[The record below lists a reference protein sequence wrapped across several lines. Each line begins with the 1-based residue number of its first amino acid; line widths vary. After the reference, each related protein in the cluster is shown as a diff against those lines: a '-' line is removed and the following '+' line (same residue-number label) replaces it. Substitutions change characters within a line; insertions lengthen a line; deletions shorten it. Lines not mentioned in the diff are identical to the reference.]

1 VVEHGHDYA
10 TSGGPVTAGGGRG
23 TETVALR
30 RPDRDHCG
38 MVAAAMTIWTMFSVW
53 LIAHCAELPARIG
66 RSAMYLLAGELGLLA
81 IWSYGS
87 EGCDERTCAP
97 LAQAAGIAARA
108 DVPILATVYVI
119 GVVLWL
125 TRSERARVR

>member
-1 VVEHGHDYA
+1 
-10 TSGGPVTAGGGRG
+10 
-23 TETVALR
+23 
-30 RPDRDHCG
+30 
-38 MVAAAMTIWTMFSVW
+38 MVAAAMTIWTMFAVW
-53 LIAHCAELPARIG
+53 LIAQCAALPARIG
-66 RSAMYLLAGELGLLA
+66 RVAMYLLAVELGLLA

-108 DVPILATVYVI
+108 DVPILAMVYVI

-125 TRSERARVR
+125 TRSERARAR

>member
-1 VVEHGHDYA
+1 
-10 TSGGPVTAGGGRG
+10 
-23 TETVALR
+23 
-30 RPDRDHCG
+30 

-53 LIAHCAELPARIG
+53 LIAHCAEFPARIG
-66 RSAMYLLAGELGLLA
+66 RVAMYLLAVELGLLA

-108 DVPILATVYVI
+108 DVPILAMVYVI

-125 TRSERARVR
+125 TRSERARAR

>member
-10 TSGGPVTAGGGRG
+10 TPGGSVVAGGRRG
-23 TETVALR
+23 AETVALR
-30 RPDRDHCG
+30 RANRDHCG

-53 LIAHCAELPARIG
+53 LIAHCAGLPARIG
-66 RSAMYLLAGELGLLA
+66 RVAMYLLTVELGLLA

-108 DVPILATVYVI
+108 DVPILATVYLI

-125 TRSERARVR
+125 TRSERARAR